1 MTSIVDL
8 FRSTTGRVSDRQ
20 AFCDETDSFTWA
32 QTDSISDALALKLID
47 TGLHRQPV
55 LLLFDRQARCPVSM
69 MGVLKSANFYVVLDC
84 HQPMDRMQAIAEQLE
99 ATTVIT
105 DEEYAETAKQ
115 LTERVIIWEEL
126 ISSGK
131 TDETDTSV
139 TRDEPTSGANT
150 TEAADRLKSVRESI
164 VDTDLAYVLF
174 TSGSTGTP
182 KGVAISHR
190 NVIAYS
196 EWYVDTFNVT
206 ENDICGG
213 QTPFYFSMSVSD
225 IYGCIRSGACLQTI
239 PKKFFGFP
247 VQLLE
252 YIRDRGVNSIYWVPA
267 ALGVIAD
274 WDALPYVEPKPALD
288 RILFAGENMPCSKL
302 NYWRR
307 HYPEAIFANLFGP
320 TETTDICVYYV
331 VDREFADT
339 DMLPIGRPC
348 RNLGVV
354 VLDEEG
360 REVQTGDEGELYA
373 YGTFL
378 SPGYYKDAEKTAER
392 FVLNPI
398 NTAIPEILYKTGDI
412 VKLNEYGELL
422 FTGRKDHQIKHMG
435 YRIELGEIEAAA
447 AGVSGLNE
455 CVALY
460 DAAKD
465 KIIMVF
471 SGRTDGDK
479 IREYIKDKIPNYMI
493 PAVFEKVM
501 AMPHNQN
508 GKIDRKKLTEEHIG

>member
-8 FRSTTGRVSDRQ
+8 FRSTVKRVPDRPS
-20 AFCDETDSFTWA
+20 FCDETDSFTWA
-32 QTDSISDALALKLID
+32 ETDAISDRLALELTD
-47 TGLHRQPV
+47 AGLHREPV

-69 MGVLKSANFYVVLDC
+69 VGVLKSANFYVVLDC
-84 HQPMDRMQAIAEQLE
+84 HQPADRMLEIVKQLD
-99 ATTVIT
+99 AKVVIT
-105 DEEYAETAKQ
+105 DKEYAETAKQ
-115 LTERVIIWEEL
+115 LTESVIIWEEL
-126 ISSGK
+126 IFSGK
-131 TDETDTSV
+131 TDATDTSV
-139 TRDEPTSGANT
+139 TRNELPDGAT
-150 TEAADRLKSVRESI
+150 TADSATRIKSAEESI

-225 IYGCIRSGACLQTI
+225 IYGCIRSGASLQTI
-239 PKKFFGFP
+239 PKKLFGFP

-302 NYWRR
+302 NYWRK
-307 HYPEAIFANLFGP
+307 HYTDATFANLFGP

-331 VDREFADT
+331 VNREFADT
-339 DMLPIGRPC
+339 DMLPIGHPC
-348 RNLGVV
+348 HNLGVI

-360 REVQTGDEGELYA
+360 REVSPGEEGELYA

-378 SPGYYKDAEKTAER
+378 SPGYYKDPEKTAER
-392 FVLNPI
+392 FILNPV

-412 VKLNEYGELL
+412 VKLNEYGELM
-422 FTGRKDHQIKHMG
+422 FTGRKDHQIKHLG

-447 AGVSGLNE
+447 AGVAGIGE

-460 DAAKD
+460 DGAKD
-465 KIIMVF
+465 KIIMVY
-471 SGRTDGDK
+471 SGRTDEDK
-479 IREYIKDKIPNYMI
+479 IRDYLKGKLPEYMI
-493 PAVFEKVM
+493 PAVYNKVM

-508 GKIDRKKLTEEHIG
+508 GKIDRKALMGEYT